1 MTAGRARR
9 GCPCHRGHPWT
20 RLARLES
27 AAHGD
32 CMTLAT
38 AADARNVPFTIEPIG
53 PTIGAEIHGLDL
65 GKPLDGPTFAALEAA
80 LVEHKV
86 VFLRD
91 QHLTTAEHVAF
102 GRRFGELEVHPFRP
116 EGEFPEIM
124 VLDNHKDNPVL
135 STDVWHSD
143 TTFRECPTRYS
154 ILRCLQIPA
163 VGGDTLWADMCAA
176 YDGLSDTM
184 KSLIDGLEAIH
195 DFQNFRR
202 LFTRSEADQAKLQRM
217 EELYPNPTHP
227 VVRTH
232 PMTGRRILFVNP
244 QFTIRIKGMKE
255 GESRAL
261 LEFLYT
267 QAQVPEYQ
275 FRLRWQPGT
284 IVLWDNTSTQH
295 YAANDYY
302 PNRRH
307 MERVA
312 VIGDKPF

>member
-1 MTAGRARR
+1 MSTTAKAD
-9 GCPCHRGHPWT
+9 T
-20 RLARLES
+20 
-27 AAHGD
+27 
-32 CMTLAT
+32 AT
-38 AADARNVPFTIEPIG
+38 QRPNPAPFTVEAIG

-65 GKPLDGPTFAALEAA
+65 KREMSAQTFAAFEAA
-80 LVEHKV
+80 LHEHKV

-91 QHLTTAEHVAF
+91 QDLTTAEHVAL

-154 ILRCLQIPA
+154 ILRCLQIPKT
-163 VGGDTLWADMCAA
+163 GGDTLWCDMAAA
-176 YDGLSDTM
+176 YEGLSDVM
-184 KSLIDGLEAIH
+184 KGMIDGLEAIH

-202 LFTRSEADQAKLQRM
+202 LYTSSEEDQKKLRQM

-232 PMTGRRILFVNP
+232 PQTGKKILYVNP
-244 QFTIRIKGMKE
+244 QFTVRIKGMKE
-255 GESRAL
+255 KESRAL

-267 QAQVPEYQ
+267 QAHVPEYQ
-275 FRLRWQPGT
+275 FRLRWQPGMV
-284 IVLWDNTSTQH
+284 VLWDNASTQH

-312 VIGDKPF
+312 VKGDRPF